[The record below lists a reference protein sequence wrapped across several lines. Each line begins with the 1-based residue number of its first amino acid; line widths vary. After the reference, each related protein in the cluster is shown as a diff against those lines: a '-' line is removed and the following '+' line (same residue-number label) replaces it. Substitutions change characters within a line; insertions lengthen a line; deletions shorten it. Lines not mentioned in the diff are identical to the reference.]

1 MTRVTGPPA
10 EYPSTRVPYPLSTRH
25 PRPPD
30 GLLTAIHLC
39 FLEYLS
45 LVRLGVVRQADDAC
59 PITQENRVD
68 PHRAEADTSRPAGE
82 PRLRVST
89 PAVAPEPRSRAPWLI
104 PRLVAAAAALC
115 VIVVLAQGHAT
126 LPFQRIVTIE
136 AKMASKSDYFEDP
149 EVKRL
154 LVQHGFRV
162 HITRM
167 GSRGIAKQSY
177 DGYDVVF
184 PSGQPAADLITKK
197 QAAEGRTAT
206 TYRPFVSPIVL
217 GTYREYARTLQDAG
231 IAKPLP
237 GVSAGAQPLYYSLD
251 VEKFLRATDSGT
263 RWDDLGIAR
272 YGIHNGN
279 KVLAQTSDICEAN
292 SAGTFLGLVSYVWN
306 KNDIPQS
313 VGQADS
319 FANNIK
325 LLVNDQ
331 GMPSSEKNET
341 YVSAEGKS
349 ISPIA
354 VIYEHQ
360 FLAHQLAT
368 QARTGHVDAE
378 RVLLYPSARF
388 VTEPQLIALTS
399 QGGRL
404 GELISTD
411 PALQRRATELG
422 LRVRTVGSESTSDA
436 LTRLLHKHH
445 IQAPVLSSDDT
456 KAVLPRLDLL
466 ERMIEDVGDC
476 APARQS
482 AAAGEEAP

>member
-1 MTRVTGPPA
+1 V
-10 EYPSTRVPYPLSTRH
+10 
-25 PRPPD
+25 
-30 GLLTAIHLC
+30 
-39 FLEYLS
+39 
-45 LVRLGVVRQADDAC
+45 
-59 PITQENRVD
+59 
-68 PHRAEADTSRPAGE
+68 
-82 PRLRVST
+82 
-89 PAVAPEPRSRAPWLI
+89 PWLI
-104 PRLVAAAAALC
+104 PRIVAAATALC
-115 VIVVLAQGHAT
+115 AIVVLAQGHTT
-126 LPFQRIVTIE
+126 LPLQRIVTIE

-154 LVQHGFRV
+154 LIQHGFRV

-167 GSRGIAKQSY
+167 GSRGIANQSY

-197 QAAEGRTAT
+197 QAAKGHPAT

-237 GVSAGAQPLYYSLD
+237 GVSFGAQPLYYSLD
-251 VEKFLRATDSGT
+251 MEKFLTSTKKGT
-263 RWDDLGIAR
+263 RWDKLGIAR

-279 KVLAQTSDICEAN
+279 KVLAQTSDLCEAN
-292 SAGTFLGLVSYVWN
+292 SAGTYLGLVSYVAN
-306 KNDIPQS
+306 HNDIPQS
-313 VGQADS
+313 VEQANH
-319 FANNIK
+319 FAHNIE
-325 LLVNDQ
+325 LLLNDQ

-360 FLAHQLAT
+360 FLAHQIAT
-368 QARTGHVDAE
+368 KAGTGRIDAE

-399 QGGRL
+399 QGDRL
-404 GELISTD
+404 GELITKD
-411 PALQRRATELG
+411 PALQQRATELG
-422 LRVRTVGSESTSDA
+422 FRVRTVGSESTSDA
-436 LTRLLHKHH
+436 LTGFLHEHH

-476 APARQS
+476 APAQQSS

>member
-1 MTRVTGPPA
+1 M
-10 EYPSTRVPYPLSTRH
+10 
-25 PRPPD
+25 
-30 GLLTAIHLC
+30 
-39 FLEYLS
+39 
-45 LVRLGVVRQADDAC
+45 
-59 PITQENRVD
+59 
-68 PHRAEADTSRPAGE
+68 
-82 PRLRVST
+82 
-89 PAVAPEPRSRAPWLI
+89 PWLI
-104 PRLVAAAAALC
+104 PRIVAAATALC
-115 VIVVLAQGHAT
+115 TIVVLAQGHAT

-154 LVQHGFRV
+154 LIQHGLRV

-167 GSRGIAKQSY
+167 GSRGIATQSY

-197 QAAEGRTAT
+197 QAAAGLPAT

-217 GTYREYARTLQDAG
+217 GTYREYARTLQAAG

-237 GVSAGAQPLYYSLD
+237 GVSYGAQPLYYSLD
-251 VEKFLRATDSGT
+251 MQKFLRATKADK
-263 RWDDLGIAR
+263 RWDALGIER

-292 SAGTFLGLVSYVWN
+292 SAGTYLGLVSYVWN
-306 KNDIPQS
+306 KNDIPQDTA
-313 VGQADS
+313 QADS

-325 LLVNDQ
+325 LLLNDQ
-331 GMPSSEKNET
+331 GMPSGEKNET

-360 FLAHQLAT
+360 FLAHQIAA
-368 QARTGHVDAE
+368 QANTGHVDAE

-388 VTEPQLIALTS
+388 VTEPQFIALTP
-399 QGGRL
+399 QGDKL
-404 GELISTD
+404 GDLITND
-411 PALQRRATELG
+411 PALQRRAMELG
-422 LRVRTVGSESTSDA
+422 FRVRAAGSASTSDA
-436 LTRLLHKHH
+436 LTGFLHDRH

-476 APARQS
+476 APAQQS
-482 AAAGEEAP
+482 TAAGEEAP